1 MPSES
6 SMERMLPVGQ
16 PTSVL
21 GIHHTKH
28 IQANLSAS
36 ISFPVD
42 LLEEADATTRL
53 AGVLW
58 QSASQFPADALVLS
72 LLTAL
77 RTRRQPA
84 RASTDT
90 APAAKQGR
98 VARSRTGAARVDVV
112 PARVAMAAAA
122 AVAMALPADGG
133 VVGRRDQRGQS
144 GRAVARVRRKR
155 SSTPRWRTT
164 STMVAA
170 PRARM
175 LRRTAAGPPRRW
187 ATIST

>member
-36 ISFPVD
+36 VSFPVD

-112 PARVAMAAAA
+112 PARVAMAAAV
-122 AVAMALPADGG
+122 AVALAADGG